1 MKGEVTLK
9 KKKRGERNIIL
20 INILILKIISLS
32 SKTKL
37 KKNDQNSFKFFY
49 SVWILLLKSVK
60 KSLLIF
66 LRCSFIFINENILWF
81 EFLN

>member
-49 SVWILLLKSVK
+49 SV
-60 KSLLIF
+60 
-66 LRCSFIFINENILWF
+66 
-81 EFLN
+81 